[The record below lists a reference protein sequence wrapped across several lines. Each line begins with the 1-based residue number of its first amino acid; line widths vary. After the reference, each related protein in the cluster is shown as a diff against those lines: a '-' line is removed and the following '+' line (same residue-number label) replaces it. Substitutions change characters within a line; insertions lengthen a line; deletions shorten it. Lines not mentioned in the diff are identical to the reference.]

1 MLGRILIK
9 LGQYLVTLTVV
20 ALVLLAVYVSIGRQ
34 FMPDIAGYKP
44 YLERQIFDATGVP
57 VSIGS
62 LSGSFQ
68 GFNPVIKIYGLEI
81 IVPGADVN
89 SAVDQ
94 PNALVL
100 EEASIIVDIRNSIW
114 QRRWVLENFLINA
127 IELDIEQTATGL
139 WQMSGVNFIGGGN
152 ADLHSAYQTILRVS
166 RINLTNLAINLHTSS
181 GNVVRVQNGIA
192 TIQNLGNDHYLH
204 INANM
209 ENSSE
214 QLVFSVEIQ
223 GNELAAATGLIH
235 FKLPEA
241 DYSLL
246 VGGQKIGNVE
256 LDALHGGGSFW
267 LDLNQ
272 GSLENLVA
280 QTELE
285 NISFTLAGNES
296 VTLENISGEFRIAR
310 GGAAGDWEIAVSDY
324 ALQWEGHRWE
334 PFNAYFYLVPEQSLL
349 ARVDNLDIAFIAEF
363 GAESGLFTGSL
374 GEQFEAFSPKGLLEH
389 LNLYIPFSDAGEE
402 PLSMAAN
409 VVGAEV
415 AASGAVP
422 AMWGINAYVEM
433 GYDFRSEELSGL
445 VEVESD
451 EFSIKLPNLF
461 ADRWDYS
468 YVNGN
473 IGIHLSN
480 ENGQELKLVSSVIV
494 AESDAVDGRAQF
506 SIVSGTDEQGE
517 NKSELV
523 LLVGGQRVDAQ
534 QKALYLPLAPNVD
547 PGLRNTMQWL
557 DGAVLNGTVFN
568 SGVIYR
574 GSTLQDSTPEDKT
587 FQSYYYLRDG
597 EINFSDA
604 WPILEALNAV
614 VLTDNSN
621 VDIEV
626 LTGGSEDIDLSGVT
640 ADIRR
645 NGQDESW
652 LTVVGNASGL
662 TAQGLSYLQSTPVSE
677 SLRSTFRNWEAT
689 GGFSAVVD
697 IHVPLNRPK
706 YVTDVTLNIMLDE
719 NELFIP
725 AYQLQFVD
733 VNGPVI
739 FSTRT
744 GLQDSR
750 VFAKLFEEDVELNLA
765 SQMLDGK
772 LDIISV
778 DASGSVSPEELIG
791 WPMQTDFVRGMLSQ
805 LDGSITYTA
814 NLNLQQN
821 ITDESNHLLIKTD
834 LVGGSLNLPEPFAKT
849 AANSYP
855 LAIDLSFGVGAKN
868 VSGTFGPQLLFDFVL
883 GEQGVDNGIVFLGDN
898 SVDLENLMA
907 ADTEGIAI
915 LGELEQFEFEDWYNL
930 LDRLNSTS
938 SSSGGF
944 NEQIAFA
951 DLAIGTLEMYQQKLG
966 EVDVHLDGDATKRSW
981 LVALTG
987 EGING
992 NLSVPWDSDE
1002 YLQIDLDYIR
1012 LPGSEEELDELT
1024 QGALETDIA
1033 EFEEEEEIDVLAA
1046 VDPRALPRM
1055 KMDTDDFSI
1064 GENSFGSWKFTLDPF
1079 DNGAALSD
1087 LIVDFRGL
1095 RVGLDDYRVDE
1106 EGVRLIP
1113 HLSWLYDG
1121 SEHHSELTG
1130 QLTVG
1135 NLADFLVLNGYAASL
1150 ESDNAWFNASV
1161 DWPGSPAFFAA
1172 ENLSG
1177 DINLVVEEGR
1187 FLQGGGATG
1196 ALKLISIINFDAI
1209 MQRLRF
1215 SDDMLRSGLAY
1226 DEILGTVHI
1235 EEGLIDIEDQ
1245 MVISGPSSL
1254 YQISGEID
1262 LEEETINGEMYLT
1275 LPVSDNIPWFG
1286 LLSAN
1291 LPLAV
1296 GAYLFDRIFGDQVDS
1311 LTSAVYTLEGP
1322 WEGLEPRFKQAFGA
1336 PSEVDQVE
1344 AVPQ

>member
-1 MLGRILIK
+1 
-9 LGQYLVTLTVV
+9 
-20 ALVLLAVYVSIGRQ
+20 
-34 FMPDIAGYKP
+34 MPAIAAYKP

-57 VSIGS
+57 VSIAS

-68 GFNPVIKIYGLEI
+68 GLNPVIEIYGLEI
-81 IVPGADVN
+81 IVPGVDVN
-89 SAVDQ
+89 SGVDQ
-94 PNALVL
+94 PSALVL

-114 QRRWVLENFLINA
+114 QRRWVLENFLVNEV
-127 IELDIEQTATGL
+127 ELDIEQTATGS
-139 WQMSGVNFIGGGN
+139 WQMSGVNFTGGGN
-152 ADLHSAYQTILRVS
+152 ADLNSAYQTILRVS

-181 GNVVRVQNGIA
+181 GNVVRFQNGIA
-192 TIQNLGNDHYLH
+192 TIQNLENDHYLH

-214 QLVFSVEIQ
+214 QLAFSVEIQ

-235 FKLPEA
+235 FSLPEA

-246 VGGQKIGNVE
+246 IGGQQIENVE
-256 LDALHGGGSFW
+256 LDALHGGGDFW

-285 NISFTLAGNES
+285 NISFTLEGNES
-296 VTLENISGEFRIAR
+296 VTLENISGESRIAR
-310 GGAAGDWEIAVSDY
+310 GTEAGDWEITVSDY
-324 ALQWEGHRWE
+324 SVQWEDQRWE
-334 PFNAYFYLVPEQSLL
+334 PFNAYLYLVPEQSLL
-349 ARVDNLDIAFIAEF
+349 ARADNLDIAFITEF
-363 GAESGLFTGSL
+363 GVASGLFTGSL
-374 GEQFEAFSPKGLLEH
+374 RDQFEDYRPKGLLEN
-389 LNLYIPFSDAGEE
+389 LNLYIPFVDTVEE
-402 PLSMAAN
+402 PLSVAAN
-409 VVGAEV
+409 VIGAEV
-415 AASGAVP
+415 AARGGVP

-433 GYDFRSEELSGL
+433 AYDLRSEELTGL

-494 AESDAVDGRAQF
+494 AESEAVDGRAQF
-506 SIVSGTDEQGE
+506 SIVSGIDEQGE

-523 LLVGGQRVDAQ
+523 LLVGAQRVDAE

-547 PGLRNTMQWL
+547 PGLLNTMQWL
-557 DGAVLNGTVFN
+557 DGAILDGTVVD

-574 GSTLQDSTPEDKT
+574 GSTLPGSTSEEKT
-587 FQSYYYLRDG
+587 FQSYFYLRDG
-597 EINFSDA
+597 ELNFSDA
-604 WPILEALNAV
+604 WPNLEALNAA

-626 LTGGSEDIDLSGVT
+626 LTGESEDVDLFGVA

-645 NGQDESW
+645 NEQGESW
-652 LTVVGNASGL
+652 LTVAGNASGL
-662 TAQGLSYLQSTPVSE
+662 TAQGLNYLQSIPVSE
-677 SLRSTFRNWEAT
+677 GLRSTFRDWEVS
-689 GGFSAVVD
+689 GGFSAAVD
-697 IHVPLNRPK
+697 IHVPLNRPE
-706 YVTDVTLNIMLDE
+706 YDTDVALDIALDE
-719 NELFIP
+719 NDLFIP
-725 AYQLQFVD
+725 AYQLQFAEVS
-733 VNGPVI
+733 GPVI

-744 GLQDSR
+744 GLQESR
-750 VFAKLFEEDVELNLA
+750 LLAKLFDDDVELNLA
-765 SQMLDGK
+765 SQMLDGE
-772 LDIISV
+772 LDTINV
-778 DASGSVSPEELIG
+778 DASGSASPEELIS

-821 ITDESNHLLIKTD
+821 ITDESNHLLINTD
-834 LVGGSLNLPEPFAKT
+834 LMGASLNLPEPFAKT

-855 LAIDLSFGVGAKN
+855 LAIDLSFGVGAQN
-868 VSGTFGPQLLFDFVL
+868 VSGSFGSLLSFDFTL
-883 GEQGVDNGIVFLGDN
+883 GEQGIDNGILFLGDN
-898 SVDLENLMA
+898 SVDLENLVS
-907 ADTEGIAI
+907 ADTEGLAI

-930 LDRLNSTS
+930 LDRLNSES
-938 SSSGGF
+938 SSSGAF
-944 NEQIAFA
+944 NEQIAFV
-951 DLAIGTLEMYQQKLG
+951 DLAIGTLEMYQQELG
-966 EVDVHLDGDATKRSW
+966 EVDVHLEGDTTQQSW

-992 NLSVPWDSDE
+992 DLIVPWDNDE

-1012 LPGSEEELDELT
+1012 LPGSEEELDQST
-1024 QGALETDIA
+1024 QSELETEIA
-1033 EFEEEEEIDVLAA
+1033 ELEEEEEVDVLAD

-1055 KMDTDDFSI
+1055 KMDTEDFSI
-1064 GENSFGSWKFTLDPF
+1064 GENSYGSWEFTFDPF
-1079 DNGAALSD
+1079 DSGAELSD

-1095 RVGLDDYRVDE
+1095 RIGLDDYRVDE

-1150 ESDNAWFNASV
+1150 ESDNAWFNAAV
-1161 DWPGSPAFFAA
+1161 DWPGSPVFFSAK
-1172 ENLSG
+1172 NLSG

-1187 FLQGGGATG
+1187 FLQGSGATG
-1196 ALKLISIINFDAI
+1196 ALKLISIINFNAI

-1226 DEILGTVHI
+1226 DEIVGTVHI
-1235 EEGLIDIEDQ
+1235 EDGLVDIADQ
-1245 MVISGPSSL
+1245 MVITGPSSL

-1286 LLSAN
+1286 LLTAN

-1296 GAYLFDRIFGDQVDS
+1296 GA
-1311 LTSAVYTLEGP
+1311 
-1322 WEGLEPRFKQAFGA
+1322 
-1336 PSEVDQVE
+1336 
-1344 AVPQ
+1344 